1 MVQKIIAAGLHSAD
15 QECNAYTADLM
26 EKLEQAKAQ
35 NPNEDAIL
43 DDVAASAYCEQF
55 ALQTLAKGDK
65 EMAEDK
71 ATKCVVPEQGA
82 CCHTDCAPATPSTRS
97 SQPPRSSTSS
107 PYGRKMT
114 PRLLLGPST
123 QSTTP
128 CAY

>member
-15 QECNAYTADLM
+15 QDCNAYTADLM
-26 EKLEQAKAQ
+26 ERLEQAKAQ

-71 ATKCVVPEQGA
+71 ATKCAVLELVA
-82 CCHTDCAPATPSTRS
+82 DCHTDCAQQHRRHA
-97 SQPPRSSTSS
+97 PRGLHVSRHALHMEE
-107 PYGRKMT
+107 GR
-114 PRLLLGPST
+114 PRG
-123 QSTTP
+123 
-128 CAY
+128 CF

>member
-26 EKLEQAKAQ
+26 EKLEQTKAQ
-35 NPNEDAIL
+35 HPNEDAIL

-71 ATKCVVPEQGA
+71 ATKCVALQQRTHSHA
-82 CCHTDCAPATPSTRS
+82 NCAPATRSTRS
-97 SQPPRSSTSS
+97 SQRPPSSTCSL
-107 PYGRKMT
+107 YGRRMT
-114 PRLLLGPST
+114 PRLPLGPST
-123 QSTTP
+123 PSTTP

>member
-26 EKLEQAKAQ
+26 EKLEQTKAEH
-35 NPNEDAIL
+35 PNEDAIL

-71 ATKCVVPEQGA
+71 ATKCVALQQR
-82 CCHTDCAPATPSTRS
+82 STTILTVR
-97 SQPPRSSTSS
+97 QQHGRHAPRSV
-107 PYGRKMT
+107 RL
-114 PRLLLGPST
+114 PRHALHLEEG
-123 QSTTP
+123 
-128 CAY
+128 